1 VQCLS
6 ASAAS
11 CANPDLG
18 DGQADEDQQNRGLG
32 ERSQQA
38 GHHGHAVATQLA
50 QDPHGCAS
58 SGEFGPRFEPPD
70 AAPS

>member
-18 DGQADEDQQNRGLG
+18 DGQADEDEQNRGLG
-32 ERSQQA
+32 HGSSFIGHPQA
-38 GHHGHAVATQLA
+38 PGEVVVGAVVMLLA
-50 QDPHGCAS
+50 VRRLR
-58 SGEFGPRFEPPD
+58 PRLTR
-70 AAPS
+70 